1 VARRRDKPTLPRVAR
16 VTGLDA
22 KGRALVEVDGT
33 SRAAHGGLPGEQ
45 VVVALRGG
53 RRPRAERV
61 ARVLAPNRARVVPRC
76 PHFVVC
82 GGCSLMHQSSTAQL
96 AHKQTRLLDQL
107 AEAGVAIG
115 RELEPLAGP
124 VWHYRRRAR
133 LGARL
138 VDAKG
143 RVLVGFRERGGSFVA
158 DMATCH
164 VLVEQ
169 VARLIEPLGELV
181 GQLSIARRVPQVEV
195 AAGDDAALL
204 VLRTLDP
211 PSEEDLDRLRRFA
224 EERDVT
230 LCLQPGDASTIV
242 TLDGQAPPDLEYT
255 LPEFDVEFAF
265 GPTDFVQV
273 NGPLNRRLVARAVAL
288 LDPRPDETVL
298 DLFCGL
304 GNFSLPLARRA
315 GRVFGLEGSEPLVVR
330 AAANA
335 ARNGITNASFATRDL
350 YARDPGVLVGEGM
363 TVDKVLID
371 PPRTGAGR
379 VLEPLVTLGAQRIAY
394 VSCNPATLASDATEL
409 VNRHGYRLVAAG
421 AVDMFP
427 HTAHAEALA
436 LFERS

>member
-138 VDAKG
+138 VDAK
-143 RVLVGFRERGGSFVA
+143 RTWRP
-158 DMATCH
+158 ATCWSS
-164 VLVEQ
+164 
-169 VARLIEPLGELV
+169 R
-181 GQLSIARRVPQVEV
+181 S
-195 AAGDDAALL
+195 
-204 VLRTLDP
+204 
-211 PSEEDLDRLRRFA
+211 
-224 EERDVT
+224 
-230 LCLQPGDASTIV
+230 
-242 TLDGQAPPDLEYT
+242 
-255 LPEFDVEFAF
+255 
-265 GPTDFVQV
+265 
-273 NGPLNRRLVARAVAL
+273 RA
-288 LDPRPDETVL
+288 
-298 DLFCGL
+298 
-304 GNFSLPLARRA
+304 
-315 GRVFGLEGSEPLVVR
+315 
-330 AAANA
+330 
-335 ARNGITNASFATRDL
+335 
-350 YARDPGVLVGEGM
+350 
-363 TVDKVLID
+363 
-371 PPRTGAGR
+371 
-379 VLEPLVTLGAQRIAY
+379 
-394 VSCNPATLASDATEL
+394 
-409 VNRHGYRLVAAG
+409 
-421 AVDMFP
+421 
-427 HTAHAEALA
+427 
-436 LFERS
+436 